1 MIFVKTFV
9 MALLGLVLFAGLA
22 DAGSQR
28 IIVAPVHVARV
39 EVVDDCYGGAS
50 FRTQSFR
57 SFSAPQRIRFQ
68 SFSGG
73 FAPAE
78 VIRVEERRGL
88 LGLQRSSTTIIR
100 R

>member
-1 MIFVKTFV
+1 MKTFV
-9 MALLGLVLFAGLA
+9 VALLGLVLCAGLA
-22 DAGSQR
+22 EAGGQR
-28 IIVAPVHVARV
+28 IIVAPVRVQRV
-39 EVVDDCYGGAS
+39 EVFDDCYGGAS

-57 SFSAPQRIRFQ
+57 SFQSPQRIRFQ